1 MNLDKSSLHL
11 QVLSE
16 VRRILI
22 SRYTVTQ
29 WHLRERPPHCASPH
43 YLFVPWISNHV
54 CILLQW
60 RYKILVI
67 FEKSQIFWNMPLV
80 FEPDSALAPHHVG
93 VGILS
98 QIFLTI
104 SYKVNLNSNMA
115 KKIRGRKIILRQ
127 NKGTCTRG

>member
-1 MNLDKSSLHL
+1 
-11 QVLSE
+11 
-16 VRRILI
+16 
-22 SRYTVTQ
+22 
-29 WHLRERPPHCASPH
+29 
-43 YLFVPWISNHV
+43 
-54 CILLQW
+54 
-60 RYKILVI
+60 
-67 FEKSQIFWNMPLV
+67 MPVV